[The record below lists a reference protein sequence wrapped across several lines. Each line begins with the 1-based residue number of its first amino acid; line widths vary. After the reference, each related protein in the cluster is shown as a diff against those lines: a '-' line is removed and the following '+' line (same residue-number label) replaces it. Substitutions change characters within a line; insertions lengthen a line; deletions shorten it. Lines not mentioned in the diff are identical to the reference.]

1 MNYEIRDC
9 IDAGTEYC
17 PCHLS
22 ETGDCILCSQLSGK
36 TFCDCINWKGVCI
49 YQEYIWNGG
58 KAKEGRKTYT
68 CKIISKENPE
78 DKIMVLTVLAPHEL
92 VKNLIHPGS
101 YIFLRDHKTSPFYD
115 VPISI
120 MDINVE
126 ENTFT
131 IAIEVKGIKTKKLDA
146 LKDENK
152 ILVRGPYWNGEL
164 GLKHIYK
171 SKDGISILIARGVG
185 QAPMVPVLKKLYAN
199 GNKTIVIF
207 DKSNYKKSLIDKYLE
222 MCNSEVIY
230 CSTLQGGNLSED
242 FKNLLTKLMENN
254 KINLIHCSGPDILNY
269 KVIEYI
275 GDKAPFSCCNNAK
288 MCCGEGICGACST
301 RYKGHKV
308 KKLCKVQIEP
318 KYIFKE
324 RRFI

>member
-146 LKDENK
+146 LKDEDK

-171 SKDGISILIARGVG
+171 SKDGVSILIARGVG
-185 QAPMVPVLKKLYAN
+185 QAPMIPVLKKLYAN

-207 DKSNYKKSLIDKYLE
+207 DKSNYKKSLIDEYLE

-230 CSTLQGGNLSED
+230 CSTLQSGNLSDD
-242 FKNLLTKLMENN
+242 FKNQLTKLMENN

-275 GDKAPFSCCNNAK
+275 GDKTPFSCCNNAK

>member
-58 KAKEGRKTYT
+58 KSKEGRKTYT

-78 DKIMVLTVLAPHEL
+78 SKIMVFTVLAPHEL

-101 YIFLRDHKTSPFYD
+101 YVFLRDHKTSPFYD

-126 ENTFT
+126 DNTFT
-131 IAIEVKGIKTKKLDA
+131 VAIEVKGVKTKKLDE
-146 LKDENK
+146 LKDEDK

-171 SKDGISILIARGVG
+171 SKDGVSIIIARGIG
-185 QAPMVPVLKKLYAN
+185 QAPMVPVLKKLYSN

-222 MCNSEVIY
+222 MCNSEVIF
-230 CSTLQGGNLSED
+230 SNTLHAGNLSED
-242 FKNLLTKLMENN
+242 FKNLLTQLMENN
-254 KINLIHCSGPDILNY
+254 KVNLIHCSGPDILNF
-269 KVIEYI
+269 KILEYI

-288 MCCGEGICGACST
+288 MCCGEGVCGACSV
-301 RYKGHKV
+301 RFKGHKV

>member
-101 YIFLRDHKTSPFYD
+101 YIFLRAYKTSPFYD

-131 IAIEVKGIKTKKLDA
+131 IAIEVKGIKTKKLDV
-146 LKDENK
+146 LKDEDK

-171 SKDGISILIARGVG
+171 SKDGVSILIARGIG
-185 QAPMVPVLKKLYAN
+185 QAPMIPVLKKLYGS